1 MLDWS
6 MASSLPSLHMI
17 EQFWPIWDGC
27 VKVAVVQTLPPF
39 CQTRPM
45 TGGQP
50 SDRKP
55 AREVTG
61 KLTAGQFG
69 QFGQYTNPMPFIPF
83 PNNWQQNNIISKYC
97 HPFLRFLSCALQT
110 CEGEMIYL
118 YQFHVQY
125 KNSIYAIWKHILLY
139 T

>member
-17 EQFWPIWDGC
+17 EQFWPVWDGC

-69 QFGQYTNPMPFIPF
+69 QFGQYTNPMPFIPY
-83 PNNWQQNNIISKYC
+83 PQQLAAK
-97 HPFLRFLSCALQT
+97 
-110 CEGEMIYL
+110 
-118 YQFHVQY
+118 
-125 KNSIYAIWKHILLY
+125 
-139 T
+139 